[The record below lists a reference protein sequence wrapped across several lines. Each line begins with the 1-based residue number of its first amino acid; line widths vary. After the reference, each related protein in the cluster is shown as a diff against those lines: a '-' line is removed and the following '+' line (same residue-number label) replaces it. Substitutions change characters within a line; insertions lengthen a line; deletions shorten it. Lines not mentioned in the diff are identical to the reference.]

1 MRTILDSE
9 LLTLREAQRLLNVN
23 RCEIMEMIETG
34 QLATVET
41 GSNIRIEGRILKIL
55 LACSCI
61 NLNENE
67 ALDHVCE
74 CDASDYEIEMISDW
88 T

>member
-9 LLTLREAQRLLNVN
+9 LLTLREAQKLLNVN

-34 QLATVET
+34 RLVTVET
-41 GSNIRIEGRILKIL
+41 GAHIRIEGRTLKTL
-55 LACSCI
+55 LACSCYKFH
-61 NLNENE
+61 EDE
-67 ALDHVCE
+67 VLDDACE
-74 CDASDYEIEMISDW
+74 CDASEYEIEMISDW